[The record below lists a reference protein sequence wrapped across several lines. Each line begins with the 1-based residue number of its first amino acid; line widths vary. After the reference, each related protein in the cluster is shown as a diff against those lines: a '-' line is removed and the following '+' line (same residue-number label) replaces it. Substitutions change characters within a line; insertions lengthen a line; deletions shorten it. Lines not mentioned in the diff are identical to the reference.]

1 MSSDRTAAGSA
12 PLADEPAPPPAPYDS
27 LDLPIVRN
35 GARRAIPWDLALS
48 PLDPERRAKLVHA
61 WSWRREQEHY
71 AVSTF
76 CDLARNAARLG
87 CDSAILALLT
97 RAATDEVHH
106 ADLCKRVVE
115 KHTGRALPAILS
127 GADDSRLDQA
137 ADPRQALLFRIVETC
152 CISETMTGAY
162 FTEML
167 LVASNP
173 LARAVILSLLE
184 DEIDHGKV
192 GWAYL
197 AAARRDGRTAGLSGA
212 LPELLRRNVKEV
224 IDDGREAPEE
234 DDPELDQHGYMGRTR
249 AARAYKRTL
258 EQIIFPGFE
267 ALGIDAREARALAAA
282 EGWIQGS

>member
-1 MSSDRTAAGSA
+1 MSTDATAARAA
-12 PLADEPAPPPAPYDS
+12 PDAEDPPAPPAPYDS
-27 LDLPIVRN
+27 LDLPLLRN

-48 PLDPERRAKLVHA
+48 PLDPGRRKKLVFA

-87 CDSAILALLT
+87 CDSVILALLT

-115 KHTGRALPAILS
+115 KHTGEAQPAILS
-127 GADDSRLDQA
+127 GADDSHLERA
-137 ADPRQALLFRIVETC
+137 ADPARALLFSVVETC

-167 LVASNP
+167 LVAMNP
-173 LARAVILSLLE
+173 LARAVILALLE

-197 AAARRDGRTAGLSGA
+197 AAARRDGRTGGLSSA

-224 IDDGREAPEE
+224 FDDARESPEE

-249 AARAYKRTL
+249 AARTYRRTL
-258 EQIIFPGFE
+258 EQILFPGFE
-267 ALGIDAREARALAAA
+267 ALGIDTREARALAAA
-282 EGWIQGS
+282 EGWIQQS